1 MSLLQFRRSTATRAP
16 AQSSQ
21 SGFTLIELMIVVA
34 IIAVLAA
41 IALPQYRNYVA
52 KAEVGTA
59 VSNVAG
65 EKVKV
70 AEAVNANA
78 ADLCAGL
85 PATTCTASGNTV
97 TLTGR
102 YPATATTDAAAS
114 TVVTI
119 VVSDA
124 TASPINWVC
133 TVTKSAVSG
142 YQTDT
147 CDKLSP

>member
-1 MSLLQFRRSTATRAP
+1 MTHKPLHHKGSRP
-16 AQSSQ
+16 SQ
-21 SGFTLIELMIVVA
+21 AGFTLIELMIVVA

-78 ADLCAGL
+78 SDLCAGL
-85 PATTCTASGNTV
+85 PNTTCVAAGNTV

-102 YPATATTDAAAS
+102 YPATATSDSAAS

-119 VVSDA
+119 TVKDV
-124 TASPINWVC
+124 TLSPITWECKVS
-133 TVTKSAVSG
+133 KSAVAG
-142 YQTDT
+142 YQTDD

>member
-1 MSLLQFRRSTATRAP
+1 MDVYNPETGRRRCHADR
-16 AQSSQ
+16 
-21 SGFTLIELMIVVA
+21 GFTLIELMIVVA
-34 IIAVLAA
+34 IVAVLAS

-70 AEAVNANA
+70 AEAANA
-78 ADLCAGL
+78 ASADACAGL
-85 PATTCTASGNTV
+85 PASTCVAAGNTV

-102 YPATATTDAAAS
+102 FPATAASDAAAS

-119 VVSDA
+119 KVVDI
-124 TASPINWVC
+124 TQSPIVWEC
-133 TVTKSAVSG
+133 KVTKSVVAG
-142 YQTDT
+142 YQSDD

>member
-1 MSLLQFRRSTATRAP
+1 MIRPQPRHSTGPQRQAE
-16 AQSSQ
+16 

-70 AEAVNANA
+70 AEAVNAGA
-78 ADLCAGL
+78 SGQDLCAGL
-85 PATTCTASGNTV
+85 AASVCAPTAAGV
-97 TLTGR
+97 KLTGR
-102 YPATATTDAAAS
+102 YPATATADADAS
-114 TVVTI
+114 TVVTLELK
-119 VVSDA
+119 D
-124 TASPINWVC
+124 TA
-133 TVTKSAVSG
+133 VTPLSWECKVAQSKVNG
-142 YQTDT
+142 YVGDL

>member
-1 MSLLQFRRSTATRAP
+1 MNHPAPRPFAADRSP
-16 AQSSQ
+16 

-70 AEAVNANA
+70 AEAVNTGAQ
-78 ADLCAGL
+78 DLCAGL
-85 PATTCTASGNTV
+85 PSSACAVAGNAASRITVSRPNRPRRGLGRLKRRILPPTTPICPRAS
-97 TLTGR
+97 
-102 YPATATTDAAAS
+102 PAAAHR
-114 TVVTI
+114 
-119 VVSDA
+119 
-124 TASPINWVC
+124 
-133 TVTKSAVSG
+133 
-142 YQTDT
+142 
-147 CDKLSP
+147 

>member
-1 MSLLQFRRSTATRAP
+1 MIRSKFQRSHSH
-16 AQSSQ
+16 QIRSQ

-70 AEAVNANA
+70 AEAINANA
-78 ADLCAGL
+78 TDLCGGL
-85 PATTCTASGNTV
+85 PTTTCAASGTSV

-102 YPATATTDAAAS
+102 FPATATTDAAAT
-114 TVVTI
+114 TVVTLN
-119 VVSDA
+119 VA
-124 TASPINWVC
+124 NTAASPITWTC
-133 TVTKSAVSG
+133 TVSKSAVTG
-142 YQTDT
+142 YQTDA

>member
-1 MSLLQFRRSTATRAP
+1 MKSQNTTARHTRGR
-16 AQSSQ
+16 QQ
-21 SGFTLIELMIVVA
+21 RGFTLIELMIVVA
-34 IIAVLAA
+34 IVAVLAS

-70 AEAVNANA
+70 AEAANA
-78 ADLCAGL
+78 AAGDICAGL
-85 PATTCTASGNTV
+85 PASTCVASGNTI

-102 YPATATTDAAAS
+102 FPATATTDGAAS
-114 TVVTI
+114 TVVTLKVADI
-119 VVSDA
+119 
-124 TASPINWVC
+124 TQSPITWECKVS
-133 TVTKSAVSG
+133 KSIVAG
-142 YQTDT
+142 YQSDD

>member
-1 MSLLQFRRSTATRAP
+1 MRQQFHRHITRVMRRRA
-16 AQSSQ
+16 QG
-21 SGFTLIELMIVVA
+21 GFTLIELMIVVA

-70 AEAVNANA
+70 AEAVNASA
-78 ADLCAGL
+78 SDLCAGL
-85 PATTCTASGNTV
+85 PSTTCVASGTTV

-102 YPATATTDAAAS
+102 YPAKATADADAS

-119 VVSDA
+119 KVADT
-124 TASPINWVC
+124 TASPIAWECKVS
-133 TVTKSAVSG
+133 KSAVAG
-142 YQTDT
+142 YQTDE
-147 CDKLSP
+147 CDKLTP

>member
-1 MSLLQFRRSTATRAP
+1 MPQQHHHKISRTHQGRA
-16 AQSSQ
+16 QG
-21 SGFTLIELMIVVA
+21 GFTLIELMIVVA

-70 AEAVNANA
+70 AEAVNAAA
-78 ADLCAGL
+78 ADLCGGL
-85 PATTCTASGNTV
+85 PATTCVASGNTV

-119 VVSDA
+119 KVADS
-124 TASPINWVC
+124 TLSPITWGC
-133 TVTKSAVSG
+133 TVAKSAVTG
-142 YQTDT
+142 YQTDV
-147 CDKLSP
+147 CDKLTP